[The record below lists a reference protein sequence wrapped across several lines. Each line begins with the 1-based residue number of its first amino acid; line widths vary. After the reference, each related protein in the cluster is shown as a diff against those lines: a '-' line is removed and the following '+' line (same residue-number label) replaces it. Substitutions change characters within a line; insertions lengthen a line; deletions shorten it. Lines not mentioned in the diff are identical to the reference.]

1 MRMFIYSPQKRWD
14 KLGFISQIPSRE
26 IYHKGHGL
34 ILPRS
39 PEEFITEVQ
48 MMLASSQTLKAEGY
62 IITRLK
68 S

>member
-1 MRMFIYSPQKRWD
+1 MMRMFIYSPQKRWD

-48 MMLASSQTLKAEGY
+48 MMLASS
-62 IITRLK
+62 
-68 S
+68 